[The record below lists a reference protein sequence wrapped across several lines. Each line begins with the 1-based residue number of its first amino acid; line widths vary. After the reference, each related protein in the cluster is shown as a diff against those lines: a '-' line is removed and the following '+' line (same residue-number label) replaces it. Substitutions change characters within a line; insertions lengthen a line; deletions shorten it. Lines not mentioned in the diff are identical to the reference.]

1 MGDYMSDFILNLFVK
16 NKDISNSAVREKY
29 GAVASV
35 TGIFVNIMLFLGK
48 FIVGTLA
55 SSVSITA
62 DAINNL
68 SDAGSSIISFVSF
81 KISGK
86 PADRDHP
93 FGHARFEYV
102 ASMIVS
108 FIIMLIGFELLRDSI
123 AKIINPQETIFSYL
137 AVAVLCVS
145 ILMKLWLFVFYKK
158 VSKKIDSTV
167 MVASSADSL
176 SDVLATSAVL
186 VSLFVMKFTGFN
198 TDGYIGIAVAIF
210 ILISGFKIM
219 NETKNHIL
227 GTAPDHE
234 LILNLVTEAKSHSET
249 LGVHDLVVHNY
260 GPSRCFAS
268 MHVEVDGN
276 GNIFKLHDVIDNIE
290 RDIQKK
296 YGVQCSIHLDP
307 IQTDDEAVNIVKIQ
321 IEAIISAI
329 DNRLSVHDFRM
340 VPGDTHT
347 NLIFDLFIPFEIKM
361 PEKELKELID
371 KQLDKISHKYY
382 TVITFDRG

>member
-1 MGDYMSDFILNLFVK
+1 MSDFILNLFVK

-219 NETKNHIL
+219 NETK
-227 GTAPDHE
+227 
-234 LILNLVTEAKSHSET
+234 
-249 LGVHDLVVHNY
+249 
-260 GPSRCFAS
+260 
-268 MHVEVDGN
+268 
-276 GNIFKLHDVIDNIE
+276 
-290 RDIQKK
+290 
-296 YGVQCSIHLDP
+296 
-307 IQTDDEAVNIVKIQ
+307 
-321 IEAIISAI
+321 
-329 DNRLSVHDFRM
+329 
-340 VPGDTHT
+340 
-347 NLIFDLFIPFEIKM
+347 
-361 PEKELKELID
+361 
-371 KQLDKISHKYY
+371 
-382 TVITFDRG
+382 

>member
-1 MGDYMSDFILNLFVK
+1 MSDFILNLFVK

>member
-1 MGDYMSDFILNLFVK
+1 MSDFILNLFVK

-361 PEKELKELID
+361 PEKE
-371 KQLDKISHKYY
+371 
-382 TVITFDRG
+382 